1 MRAALLWSVLASLP
15 WMAAAASVPAATPTP
30 AVTAKPRVR
39 EVGPLDTA
47 LTALERVREFGDV
60 AVSPDGRRAAW
71 VEKVVGPGVV
81 PGAGRLMLTDLSTG
95 RTRRV
100 SAGKGALA
108 REQDLAF
115 APDGRRVAFV
125 SDALRSGQKQLYV
138 QPTDG
143 GPVRQLTRVR
153 GQLANPRWSPDG
165 RSLAFLHVVGSD
177 TEAGALG
184 AHARDAGL
192 VVESE
197 PTQRLAVLDV
207 TTGALRLLGPED
219 LYVYDFDWFPDGTRL
234 SAEAV
239 HGSGTNDYWT
249 AELFQIDVASG
260 HAAHLWQPRLQIAE
274 PRVAPD
280 GRSVAVIQGLMSD
293 EGSNGGDVWL
303 IPVEGGDPRNLTP
316 DFPGSARHLHW
327 LPSGELLIEA
337 HLDGGSALFR
347 VAPANGEVTKLWA
360 GAEVLGPIAVAA
372 QAATSVA
379 VRHSFARAPEVWAG
393 PIGEWK
399 PITRVNEGALSF
411 WGGVRSLHWDS
422 DGQRVQG
429 WLVPPRDV
437 QPERR
442 YPLVVVV
449 HGGPSGAHAAGWPSR
464 WNAILPSQ
472 GYFVLM
478 PNPRGSFGFG
488 TRFAQGNVKD
498 FGHGDL
504 RDILAGVDEA
514 LKSAPIDR
522 ERIGIVGWS
531 YGGFMA
537 MWAPTQSMRFK
548 AAVAGAGIVNWQSYY
563 GQNRIQRWM
572 LPFFGAS
579 VYDDPQV
586 YARSSPITFIKSHK
600 TPTLVLHGERDSE
613 VPAPQGYEFWRALR
627 ANGVFS
633 ELVVYPDEGHAL
645 RQREHKRDVL
655 VRTLD
660 WFTRYLR

>member
-1 MRAALLWSVLASLP
+1 MRAALFLSAFASLP
-15 WMAAAASVPAATPTP
+15 LAAATPVAPPSPAPSTP
-30 AVTAKPRVR
+30 RAHAA
-39 EVGPLDTA
+39 GPLDTV
-47 LTALERVREFGDV
+47 LGALERVREFGDV
-60 AVSPDGRRAAW
+60 AISADGRRAAW
-71 VEKVVGPGVV
+71 MEKVTGPGVV
-81 PGAGRLMLTDLSTG
+81 PGAARLMLTELATG
-95 RTRRV
+95 RSRRIG
-100 SAGKGALA
+100 AGKGALL
-108 REQDLAF
+108 RERDLAF
-115 APDGRRVAFV
+115 APDGRRVAFL
-125 SDALRSGQKQLYV
+125 SDAARSGQMQLYV
-138 QPTDG
+138 LPVEG
-143 GPVRQLTRVR
+143 GAARQLTRVR
-153 GQLANPRWSPDG
+153 GQLGQPRWSPDG
-165 RSLAFLHVVGSD
+165 KRIAFLHVVGSE

-184 AHARDAGL
+184 AHARDRGL
-192 VVESE
+192 VVEAE
-197 PTQRLAVLDV
+197 PTQRLAVLELA
-207 TTGALRLLGPED
+207 TGAMRLLGPED

-249 AELFQIDVASG
+249 AELFQIDAESG
-260 HAAHLWQPRLQIAE
+260 HARHLWQPVLQIAE

-280 GRSVAVIQGLMSD
+280 GRAVALIHGLMSD

-303 IPVEGGDPRNLTP
+303 IPLDGGDPRNLTP

-347 VAPANGEVTKLWA
+347 VAPASGELTKLWA
-360 GAEVLGPIAVAA
+360 GAEVLGPLAVAA
-372 QAATSVA
+372 QGATSVT

-399 PITRVNEGALSF
+399 ALTRANEGALVF
-411 WGGVRSLHWDS
+411 WGGVRKLHWDS

-449 HGGPSGAHAAGWPSR
+449 HGGPAGAHAAGWPAR
-464 WNAILPSQ
+464 WNAVLPSQ

-488 TRFAQGNVKD
+488 ARFAQANVKD

-514 LKSAPIDR
+514 LKSAPIDP

-537 MWAPTQSMRFK
+537 MWAPTQTTRFK

-572 LPFFGAS
+572 IPFFGAS

-586 YARSSPITFIKSHK
+586 YARSSAINFIKSHK

-627 ANGVFS
+627 AQRVFS
-633 ELVVYPDEGHAL
+633 ELVIYPDEGHAI
-645 RQREHKRDVL
+645 RQREHRRDLL

>member
-1 MRAALLWSVLASLP
+1 MRAALFLSVFASLP
-15 WMAAAASVPAATPTP
+15 LTAAETPPAPAPAA
-30 AVTAKPRVR
+30 TAKPRPRAVSA
-39 EVGPLDTA
+39 LDTV
-47 LTALERVREFGDV
+47 LSALERVREFGDT
-60 AVSPDGRRAAW
+60 AISSDGRRAAW
-71 VEKVVGPGVV
+71 VEKLAGPGIV
-81 PGAGRLMLTDLSTG
+81 PGAGRLMLAELATG
-95 RTRRV
+95 RARRV
-100 SAGKGALA
+100 SAGKGALL
-108 REQDLAF
+108 RERGPAF
-115 APDGRRVAFV
+115 APDGRRLAFL
-125 SDALRSGQKQLYV
+125 SDAVRSGQQQLYV
-138 QPTDG
+138 LPTDG
-143 GPVRQLTRVR
+143 GPARQLTRVR
-153 GQLANPRWSPDG
+153 GQLAQPRWSPDG
-165 RSLAFLHVVGSD
+165 TRIAFLHVVGSEI
-177 TEAGALG
+177 EAGALD
-184 AHARDAGL
+184 AHARDSGL
-192 VVESE
+192 VVEAE
-197 PTQRLAVLDV
+197 PTQRLAVLELA
-207 TTGALRLLGPED
+207 TGVVRLLGPED

-234 SAEAV
+234 TAEAV

-249 AELFQIDVASG
+249 AELFQIDAASG
-260 HAAHLWQPRLQIAE
+260 QARHLWQPRLQIAE

-293 EGSNGGDVWL
+293 EGSNGGDVWS
-303 IPVEGGDPRNLTP
+303 IPVDGGDPRNLTP
-316 DFPGSARHLHW
+316 DFAGSARHLHW

-347 VAPANGEVTKLWA
+347 ASPATGELTKLWS

-372 QAATSVA
+372 QAATSVT

-393 PIGEWK
+393 PLGEWK
-399 PITRVNEGALSF
+399 PLTRVNEGALSL
-411 WGGVRSLHWDS
+411 WGSARKLYWDS

-449 HGGPSGAHAAGWPSR
+449 HGGPAGAHAAGWPSR
-464 WNAILPSQ
+464 WNAVLPSQ
-472 GYFVLM
+472 GHFVLM

-488 TRFAQGNVKD
+488 ARFAEANVKD

-514 LKSAPIDR
+514 LKSAPVDP

-537 MWAPTQSMRFK
+537 MWAPTQSTRFK

-572 LPFFGAS
+572 IPFFGAS

-586 YARSSPITFIKSHK
+586 YARSSPINFIKSHK

-627 ANGVFS
+627 AQRVFS
-633 ELVVYPDEGHAL
+633 DLVIYPDEGHAI
-645 RQREHKRDVL
+645 RRREHRRDVL
-655 VRTLD
+655 VRTLA
-660 WFTRYLR
+660 WFERYLR